1 MIQVMKQKLKVYCYY
16 EIMKFIIIIAKII
29 FFKYIKLLKD
39 EAQDLIEPNKGDI
52 TENLINIKSIFLFL

>member
-1 MIQVMKQKLKVYCYY
+1 MKQKLKVYCYY